1 MSNYTIT
8 QNQTPTNDESGLII
22 INHVTYA
29 LYLFSFFTVGL
40 TWLLAIIINYVKRG
54 DSQGTWLQSHFEW
67 QINTF
72 WYGIVMATIATLLII
87 IGLPAGIAG
96 LVTDDTMSSFS
107 LLSLSGLLVLAGG
120 AFWFFIIC
128 WHLYRII
135 RGWLHLASRRTVP

>member
-54 DSQGTWLQSHFEW
+54 DAQGTWLQSHFEW

-96 LVTDDTMSSFS
+96 LVTDDTMSSIS

>member
-1 MSNYTIT
+1 MSNDASN
-8 QNQTPTNDESGLII
+8 QNTSSIDNGLVF

-54 DSQGTWLQSHFEW
+54 DAQGTWLESHFEW

-72 WYGIVMATIATLLII
+72 WYGIFMAVIATVLII
-87 IGLPAGIAG
+87 LGLPAGFAA
-96 LVTDDTMSSFS
+96 LTTNDVASSFS
-107 LLSLSGLLVLAGG
+107 LLSLSGLLILAGG
-120 AFWFFIIC
+120 LFWFFIVC

-135 RGWLHLASRRTVP
+135 RGWLALSSQKSVP